1 MYSVAKLV
9 EIYTFTEIWL
19 LLLWLILTYTI
30 NSILNS
36 RMTSYELQ
44 MRCEIAFISNHN
56 ICKDT
61 TTIDVDDT
69 MASISFGC
77 VSLSLLQSRRPLS
90 IFLNVHKISYNHL
103 DASHLLASFL
113 ETGLIYTH
121 CEIFPV
127 SLIYFFFLLLFKN
140 FLYRKKRF
148 SSKHWHVC

>member
-1 MYSVAKLV
+1 
-9 EIYTFTEIWL
+9 
-19 LLLWLILTYTI
+19 
-30 NSILNS
+30 
-36 RMTSYELQ
+36 
-44 MRCEIAFISNHN
+44 
-56 ICKDT
+56 
-61 TTIDVDDT
+61 

-127 SLIYFFFLLLFKN
+127 SLICFFFYYYLKISFTG
-140 FLYRKKRF
+140 RKDSHQSTDMYVKTEL
-148 SSKHWHVC
+148 